1 MSFDPQVGDVVCDCR
16 FRHLRIAERNGDDL
30 VLEDGAR
37 CSLRYCCDPPDHE
50 CPHPR
55 VIS

>member
-16 FRHLRIAERNGDDL
+16 FRHLRIVERNGDDL